1 MLRATAPCL
10 VSSCL
15 PLINNQSCFPYRAL
29 SVRGGADRGWH
40 RPHLSNS
47 CIPAPKIP
55 SGTWLLHS
63 GKADPRDPWMPP
75 GQLRACLPT
84 YHGQGLSSS
93 QPPCAMLLHQRRLQ
107 WQPHHAAA
115 APVRK
120 LKAQLKSSGI
130 FCQGKHLWS
139 AWCSQDTGTLGL
151 GQRPCPPAKAEV
163 ASESKWK
170 FYQHSCEAGAQ
181 APSAHGAKEAVP
193 FLWRPGCWHLELA
206 SAN

>member
-1 MLRATAPCL
+1 M
-10 VSSCL
+10 SSCL
-15 PLINNQSCFPYRAL
+15 PLINNPVSLTGHCLCVEMRTEDGIGHTSPTPAFLPPKHHQGHGFSTVEKQTLEIPGFPQVSFKPAYLPIMPKA
-29 SVRGGADRGWH
+29 SPQASHHVPCCATNEGSSGN
-40 RPHLSNS
+40 PTMQQQHLSENS
-47 CIPAPKIP
+47 
-55 SGTWLLHS
+55 
-63 GKADPRDPWMPP
+63 R
-75 GQLRACLPT
+75 
-84 YHGQGLSSS
+84 
-93 QPPCAMLLHQRRLQ
+93 
-107 WQPHHAAA
+107 
-115 APVRK
+115 
-120 LKAQLKSSGI
+120 LKSIGI

-181 APSAHGAKEAVP
+181 APSAHSAKEAVP

>member
-1 MLRATAPCL
+1 MAQATPLQFLPPKHHQGHGFSTVEKQTLEILDAPRSA
-10 VSSCL
+10 SS
-15 PLINNQSCFPYRAL
+15 
-29 SVRGGADRGWH
+29 
-40 RPHLSNS
+40 
-47 CIPAPKIP
+47 
-55 SGTWLLHS
+55 
-63 GKADPRDPWMPP
+63 
-75 GQLRACLPT
+75 LPT
-84 YHGQGLSSS
+84 YLSWPRPLLRPATMCHAA
-93 QPPCAMLLHQRRLQ
+93 PPTKA
-107 WQPHHAAA
+107 PAASHHAA

-120 LKAQLKSSGI
+120 LKAQLKASGI

-181 APSAHGAKEAVP
+181 APSAHSTKEAVP
-193 FLWRPGCWHLELA
+193 FLWRPCCWHLELA